1 MRPIKTAT
9 FLSSIDYE
17 TTTITHSDRLFVHR
31 FSEHRAADSSLLSQ
45 QQPPPTFLIK
55 VCIKPPTVRG
65 AEEMRRRG
73 HFRPQPLGLGPRLV
87 PGPHLLLLLGHALHL
102 DHVLPR
108 DANLAVA
115 LLHRAARR
123 LQRVTEV
130 VSVRL
135 SVTGGKGRRGAD
147 GVGFSQIT
155 LYTYVIILR

>member
-1 MRPIKTAT
+1 MK
-9 FLSSIDYE
+9 
-17 TTTITHSDRLFVHR
+17 
-31 FSEHRAADSSLLSQ
+31 
-45 QQPPPTFLIK
+45 PPPSHIQTVYLYTVSPNIEQQTLHCFRSSRRLLLFFSVCIK

-147 GVGFSQIT
+147 GASLRS
-155 LYTYVIILR
+155 LYTLTSSYYVDVMQNLNVE